1 MNQPASAPRKPDRRA
16 VYTQKVIKDAML
28 ELLAQMP
35 YEKITVAALC
45 RQAEITRA
53 TFYLHYLSLDSVLN
67 ELLEEAVYIADKV
80 CAKMSFEERMQHLG
94 ELSRWGSAQDLKER
108 ECLLAPCQRI
118 ADDPRYRVLFQDPA
132 LSHYVIH
139 RLYQSEK
146 ESMTRYLVRQCGLP
160 ADQAENL
167 FMMIVYGL
175 FYCNRALQWKKDDNW
190 YEMQFVANQFI
201 FGGLKSVAEGK
212 ENRAKAQEKP

>member
-35 YEKITVAALC
+35 YEKVTVAALC

-53 TFYLHYLSLDSVLN
+53 TFYLHYLSLDAVLN
-67 ELLEEAVYIADKV
+67 ELLDEAVCIADKA
-80 CAKMSFEERMQHLG
+80 CEKMSFEQRMQHLG
-94 ELSRWGSAQDLKER
+94 ELSRYGSAQDLKER

-132 LSHYVIH
+132 LSHYIIH
-139 RLYQSEK
+139 RIYQMEK

-160 ADQAENL
+160 ADQAEHL

-175 FYCNRALQWKKDDNW
+175 FYCNRSMQWKKDDNW
-190 YEMQFVANQFI
+190 YEMQFTANQFI
-201 FGGLKSVAEGK
+201 FGGLQAVAEGK
-212 ENRAKAQEKP
+212 QNRAKAQEKP